1 MSDIEEQAAEAAEA
15 SASDEA
21 LTPEVVRAVLDA
33 VEAGDH
39 DRLVALLEPLH
50 EADVADLLE
59 QISRPERKA
68 LVALWGKELDGWV
81 LSELEEGVRDE
92 VVAELPDDVLAAAV
106 QELETDDVV
115 YLAEDMDA
123 PQQERILRA
132 LDEADRAAVEASL
145 KHGED
150 LAGRLMQR
158 EVVVAPEHWTVGDA
172 IDFMRREEW
181 LPESFYDIVV
191 VDPHMHPIGMVA
203 LGRLMGAARKAKL
216 RELMDEDFR
225 TLRVDQSQEDVAYV
239 FNKYHLTSAPVVDA
253 DGRLVGVITIDDAM
267 EALEEEAEEDI
278 RRLAGVGDE
287 ELSDG
292 VFEIALGRWPWLAVN
307 LGAAILAATVIAQFT
322 EAIRA
327 FVALAVLMPIVAS
340 MGGNAGT
347 QALTVTVRA
356 IATRS
361 LGAANVRRFV
371 LREGLVGLCNGLAFA
386 AAIGLIAGL
395 FFQDVRLGAVIAAAM
410 IGNLVVAGFA
420 GALIP
425 IGLEKLGVDPALASG
440 TFVTT
445 TTDVFGFFAFLG
457 LATLMLV

>member
-1 MSDIEEQAAEAAEA
+1 MSEPLEQAPDAAG
-15 SASDEA
+15 DEA
-21 LTPEVVRAVLDA
+21 LTPEVVEAVLAA

-39 DRLVALLEPLH
+39 DGLVTLLEPLH

-59 QISRPERKA
+59 QISRPERRA
-68 LVALWGKELDGWV
+68 LIALWGVQLDGAV

-92 VVAELPDDVLAAAV
+92 ILAELPDAILAAAV
-106 QELETDDVV
+106 ADLETDDVV
-115 YLAEDMDA
+115 YLAEDMDE

-145 KHGED
+145 KYGED
-150 LAGRLMQR
+150 SAGRLMQR

-172 IDFMRREEW
+172 IDFMRAEEW
-181 LPESFYDIVV
+181 LPESFYDIVIV
-191 VDPHMHPIGMVA
+191 NPQMHPVGMVA
-203 LGRLMGAARKAKL
+203 LGRLMGAGRKTRLK
-216 RELMDEDFR
+216 ELMDEDFR
-225 TLRVDQSQEDVAYV
+225 TIRADQSQEDVAYL

-292 VFEIALGRWPWLAVN
+292 PLEIARARLPWLCVN
-307 LGAAILAATVIAQFT
+307 LVAAILAATVISQFT
-322 EAIRA
+322 DIIQA

-361 LGAANVRRFV
+361 LGSANVRRFV

-386 AAIGLIAGL
+386 AAIGLLSGL
-395 FFQDVRLGAVIAAAM
+395 FFQDVRLGLVIAIAM

>member
-1 MSDIEEQAAEAAEA
+1 M
-15 SASDEA
+15 
-21 LTPEVVRAVLDA
+21 
-33 VEAGDH
+33 
-39 DRLVALLEPLH
+39 
-50 EADVADLLE
+50 
-59 QISRPERKA
+59 
-68 LVALWGKELDGWV
+68 
-81 LSELEEGVRDE
+81 
-92 VVAELPDDVLAAAV
+92 
-106 QELETDDVV
+106 
-115 YLAEDMDA
+115 
-123 PQQERILRA
+123 
-132 LDEADRAAVEASL
+132 
-145 KHGED
+145 
-150 LAGRLMQR
+150 
-158 EVVVAPEHWTVGDA
+158 
-172 IDFMRREEW
+172 
-181 LPESFYDIVV
+181 
-191 VDPHMHPIGMVA
+191 
-203 LGRLMGAARKAKL
+203 
-216 RELMDEDFR
+216 
-225 TLRVDQSQEDVAYV
+225 
-239 FNKYHLTSAPVVDA
+239 
-253 DGRLVGVITIDDAM
+253 
-267 EALEEEAEEDI
+267 
-278 RRLAGVGDE
+278 
-287 ELSDG
+287 
-292 VFEIALGRWPWLAVN
+292 N

>member
-1 MSDIEEQAAEAAEA
+1 MSEVRGEAAEAAPAPEA
-15 SASDEA
+15 PMRE
-21 LTPEVVRAVLDA
+21 TIEAVLAA

-39 DRLVALLEPLH
+39 EALVALLEPLH

-59 QISRPERKA
+59 QLSRPERKA
-68 LVALWGKELDGWV
+68 LIALWGVELDGSV

-92 VVAELPDDVLAAAV
+92 IVGELPDDILAAAV
-106 QELETDDVV
+106 QDLETDDVV
-115 YLAEDMDA
+115 YLAEDMEA

-132 LDEADRAAVEASL
+132 LDAADRAAVEQSL
-145 KHGED
+145 TYEEYS
-150 LAGRLMQR
+150 AGRLMQR

-181 LPESFYDIVV
+181 LPESFYDLIIVS
-191 VDPHMHPIGMVA
+191 PQMHPIGTVS
-203 LGRLMGAARKAKL
+203 LGRLMGAGRGTRLK
-216 RELMDEDFR
+216 ELMDEDFR
-225 TLRVDQSQEDVAYV
+225 TLRVDQSQEDVAYI
-239 FNKYHLTSAPVVDA
+239 FNKYHLISAPVVDA

-267 EALEEEAEEDI
+267 EALEEETEEDL
-278 RRLAGVGDE
+278 RLLAGVGDE

-292 VFEIALGRWPWLAVN
+292 VFVIARGRFVWLLVN
-307 LGAAILAATVIAQFT
+307 LGTAILAATVISQFT
-322 EAIRA
+322 DTIRA

-361 LGAANVRRFV
+361 LSSANVGRFVVREALVGVCNGAA
-371 LREGLVGLCNGLAFA
+371 FA
-386 AAIGLIAGL
+386 TAIGLLSGL
-395 FFQDVRLGAVIAAAM
+395 FFQDARLGLVIAIAM

-425 IGLEKLGVDPALASG
+425 IGLEKLKVDPALASG

-457 LATLMLV
+457 LASLML